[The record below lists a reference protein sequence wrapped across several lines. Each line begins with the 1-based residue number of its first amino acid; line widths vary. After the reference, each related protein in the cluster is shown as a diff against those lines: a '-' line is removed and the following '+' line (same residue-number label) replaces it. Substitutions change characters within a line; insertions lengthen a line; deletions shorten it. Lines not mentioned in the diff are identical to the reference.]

1 MFCDKITPNIMKS
14 GTVNV
19 RTICKYKNNVENAYL
34 YQAFSCNFQ
43 KCQQISTKMLKNDE
57 KCIDFPFS

>member
-34 YQAFSCNFQ
+34 YQAFSCNFH
-43 KCQQISTKMLKNDE
+43 KCQKISTKMLKNA
-57 KCIDFPFS
+57 